1 LHIFGKGEDREES
14 EETEMMSLGKMLIL
28 FGTVLMILGAVIV
41 FGSKLPWFGRLPGD
55 IYIQK
60 RNLTF
65 FFPITTSILISIVLS
80 IIFILL
86 RRR

>member
-1 LHIFGKGEDREES
+1 
-14 EETEMMSLGKMLIL
+14 
-28 FGTVLMILGAVIV
+28 MILGAVIV